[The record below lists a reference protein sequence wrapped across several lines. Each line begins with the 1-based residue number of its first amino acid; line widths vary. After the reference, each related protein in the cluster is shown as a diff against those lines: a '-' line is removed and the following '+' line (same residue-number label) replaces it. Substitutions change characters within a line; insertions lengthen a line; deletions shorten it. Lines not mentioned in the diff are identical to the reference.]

1 MTGTVPAAGPGGRFP
16 SRPPA
21 CVIVVFVAIADPG
34 SDDTRRRK
42 GRKARKA
49 EQRLAG
55 GVACTFVFG
64 GLWVITGAWFWLFP
78 LAFAGLAPTVE
89 GLLALRRERA
99 ARASALPAAP
109 DPEHEVLRIARARG
123 GRITASV
130 VAVESS
136 LSLAEV
142 ERVLDGM
149 ARGGHATLAVTD
161 DGRVEYEFREFLP
174 PAAAR
179 P

>member
-1 MTGTVPAAGPGGRFP
+1 MVTVEVDGGD
-16 SRPPA
+16 SE
-21 CVIVVFVAIADPG
+21 
-34 SDDTRRRK
+34 RRK
-42 GRKARKA
+42 RRKAKKA

-78 LAFAGLAPTVE
+78 LGFVGLAPIVE
-89 GLLALRRERA
+89 GLLALRRARAERA
-99 ARASALPAAP
+99 GQLPKEP
-109 DPEHEVLRIARARG
+109 DPEHEILRIARAQG

-130 VAVESS
+130 IAVESS
-136 LSLAEV
+136 LSLAEA

-149 ARGGHATLAVTD
+149 ARGGHATVSVTD

-174 PAAAR
+174 PPAAG